1 MLGVWRGMQ
10 IHLRFCSCWGLQLA
24 ISSRHSDA
32 SAQLRAL
39 TRTKTFLEAK
49 SKK

>member
-10 IHLRFCSCWGLQLA
+10 IHLPFCSCFGLQLA
-24 ISSRHSDA
+24 VSSMHSNA